1 MFFSLDNGN
10 SCCCGGIIFCHCLS
24 IEPIYIIVEVVVA
37 VVVVALVLV
46 VVIANFVDL
55 NVLMWA
61 NLSI

>member
-1 MFFSLDNGN
+1 M
-10 SCCCGGIIFCHCLS
+10 CHCLS
-24 IEPIYIIVEVVVA
+24 IEPIYIIVDFVVA

-61 NLSI
+61 NLSIEQG